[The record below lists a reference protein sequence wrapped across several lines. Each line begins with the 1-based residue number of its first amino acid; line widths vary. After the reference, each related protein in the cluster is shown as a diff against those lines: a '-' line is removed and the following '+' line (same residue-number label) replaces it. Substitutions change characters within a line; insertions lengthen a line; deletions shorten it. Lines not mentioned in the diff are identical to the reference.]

1 MLSDLFRNFD
11 FLGVFSHFL
20 CFLLFSQKSNNLKKN
35 TSKVKNFCS
44 FFLDLSFLYYEKI
57 PRRGKGRPRG
67 GTKLSIMHNKNPNKT
82 RMQHVHLKWPKLRVS
97 LMYKTYRCMY
107 SCTIMAHHCQKVS
120 PLWALMDCLSILT
133 FNRFSPVVGVKI
145 RST

>member
-44 FFLDLSFLYYEKI
+44 FFLDLSFCIMKKFL
-57 PRRGKGRPRG
+57 GGGRG
-67 GTKLSIMHNKNPNKT
+67 GREEVPN
-82 RMQHVHLKWPKLRVS
+82 
-97 LMYKTYRCMY
+97 
-107 SCTIMAHHCQKVS
+107 CQ
-120 PLWALMDCLSILT
+120 
-133 FNRFSPVVGVKI
+133 
-145 RST
+145 